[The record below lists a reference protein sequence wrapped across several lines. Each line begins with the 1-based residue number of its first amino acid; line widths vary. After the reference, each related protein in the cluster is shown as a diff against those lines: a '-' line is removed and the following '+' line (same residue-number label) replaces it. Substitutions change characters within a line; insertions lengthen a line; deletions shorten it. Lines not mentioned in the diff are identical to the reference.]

1 MAPHA
6 LKIVRIRNDGERDFK
21 SQYDSLEYVIKPG
34 QDLIVQWEAMC
45 LWFGNPDAAD
55 IDDRRRFRTDEF
67 RRLTV
72 KYGVYE
78 KHHMIDELFPKVS
91 VFDLTTGTRLIT
103 VCEDPEGKHLTP
115 EVQMASQNEMLKA
128 QMEQMQAQMA
138 MLMQQMAQANP
149 NMIVSAEAPGEGPAT
164 SAPGD
169 GDTITK
175 SDAPEL
181 KVKSGPL
188 TVPDTDIDDDEDAA
202 TDTPRGPRPVGASR

>member
-1 MAPHA
+1 M
-6 LKIVRIRNDGERDFK
+6 
-21 SQYDSLEYVIKPG
+21 YDSLEYVIKPG

-45 LWFGNPDAAD
+45 LWVGNPDAAD

-78 KHHMIDELFPKVS
+78 RHHMMAELFPKLS
-91 VFDLTTGTRLIT
+91 VFDLTTGTKLIT

-128 QMEQMQAQMA
+128 QLDQMQAQMA
-138 MLMQQMAQANP
+138 MVMQQLAQANP
-149 NMIVSAEAPGEGPAT
+149 NIIVSGSESAAT

-169 GDTITK
+169 GDTTKK

-181 KVKSGPL
+181 KATKSGPL
-188 TVPDTDIDDDEDAA
+188 TVPDTEIDDEDAA
-202 TDTPRGPRPVGASR
+202 TDTPSGPRPVGASR